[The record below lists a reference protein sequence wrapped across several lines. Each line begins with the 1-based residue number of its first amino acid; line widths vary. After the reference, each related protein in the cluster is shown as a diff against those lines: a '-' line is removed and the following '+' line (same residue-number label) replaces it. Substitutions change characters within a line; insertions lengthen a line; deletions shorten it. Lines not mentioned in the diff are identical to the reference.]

1 MSVHMRV
8 IPVAG
13 VTALPDIPELVQEAE
28 NRPSQWELA
37 LLSVA
42 SGLAVICVSCAWVL
56 LALE

>member
-1 MSVHMRV
+1 MRV

-13 VTALPDIPELVQEAE
+13 VTALPDIAELVQETE